1 MNRRYKGYFIGLLL
15 MILTLTAC
23 EGEGRAPINGGAQEA
38 GWKEKLSEAFV
49 DKWGIQGE
57 KVESTTLENGIPPY
71 QGEPY
76 VVLGDGEPGFTEQ
89 ERTTKS
95 YETYS
100 ELDMLGRCGMAVAC
114 IGQDLMPT
122 EKRGNIGQVHPSGW
136 HTRKYDHVDGKYLYN
151 RCHLIGYQLAAE
163 NANEKNLI
171 TGTRYFNVDG
181 MLPFENMVA
190 DYVKE
195 TNNHVMY
202 RVTPVYTG
210 DNLVAEGVIM
220 EAESVEDQGDGI
232 SYCVFVYNVQ
242 PGVVIDYATGESQLG
257 DPSGR
262 EISVKSPKTP
272 QKKEAQEEVELYI
285 LNKGT
290 KKFHRESCDSIHSIK
305 EENMERYE
313 GSRAELME
321 QGYEPCKKCNP

>member
-1 MNRRYKGYFIGLLL
+1 MNKKYKGYFLGLLL
-15 MILTLTAC
+15 AVLTLTAC
-23 EGEGRAPINGGAQEA
+23 GEEGRAPINGGMQET
-38 GWKEKLSEAFV
+38 GWTENLSEEFV
-49 DKWGIQGE
+49 DQWGIQGE
-57 KVESTTLENGIPPY
+57 ETESSTPENGIPPY

-76 VVLGDGEPGFTEQ
+76 VVLGDGEPDFTQQEQ
-89 ERTTKS
+89 TTTS

-100 ELDMLGRCGMAVAC
+100 ELDELGRCGTAVAC

-136 HTRKYDHVDGKYLYN
+136 HTIKYDHVDGKYLYN

-202 RVTPVYTG
+202 RVTPVYAG
-210 DNLVAEGVIM
+210 NDLVAEGVIM
-220 EAESVEDQGDGI
+220 EAESVEDQGEGV

-242 PGVVIDYATGESQLG
+242 PGVVIDYSTGESQLG
-257 DPSGR
+257 EPEGR
-262 EISVKSPKTP
+262 EIQVKNT
-272 QKKEAQEEVELYI
+272 QTEKESENVELYI

-290 KKFHRESCDSIHSIK
+290 KKFHRESCDSIRSIK
-305 EENMERYE
+305 EENMERYQ
-313 GSRAELME
+313 GSRKELIG